1 MFRFENENYL
11 YGLLIIGI
19 LIILYV
25 ILNIR
30 DKKRLSRYGEPGI
43 LSKLMSSRSKSMKNL
58 KFSLLMTC
66 LAFFIVALAN
76 PQVGSTLE
84 KGTRKGV
91 DIMVCMDVSNSMLAE
106 DIQPNRLEASK
117 MAMSN
122 FVDRLQGD
130 RIGLVVFAGTSFV
143 QLPITS
149 DYAAAKMFINSV
161 NTGMINVQGTDIASA
176 LDLAAVSMLPEK
188 TDENNSTLSDLTSKV
203 IIVVSDGEDH
213 FQEATQMASKVNR
226 KGILVHTIGIG
237 SSRGEPIP
245 IRNRNG
251 TVTYKKDKDGN
262 TVMTRLNETSLR
274 DIASAGKG
282 VYIHA
287 NNANMGFE
295 AITDEINKM
304 YKSDIEEVTFSRY
317 ESRFQIPLAIGLILL
332 VIESFLFS
340 VKPKWIKR
348 LMENTNVTAKIS
360 LFILI
365 FSAGGYTLEAQTNN
379 ELKAIRQGNKE
390 FNEAEKLRRDA
401 MDLMESGKQLD
412 QGEAQNKLKEASSKY
427 QQAEVDYRKSMETNK
442 NYDKGNYNLGA
453 SLYRQEKYE
462 DAAGIFRNI
471 AENQSIDPK
480 LRSQSYHNLGNSLM
494 KQEKYQESIEA
505 YKHALKLNPSDMD
518 TKYNLE
524 YARKKLI
531 QQQNQQRQQQ
541 KNPDNQ
547 QQEQKNQKGKQQS
560 QEQSGGDGQNRRNQQ
575 PSHPQQQDSPD
586 QQQQEKDAAGQQQ
599 RNSDKRQLD
608 ALQQNE
614 RKTQEK
620 IQRREMQSGKKV
632 KQDKDW

>member
-11 YGLLIIGI
+11 YGLLVIGI

-43 LSKLMSSRSKSMKNL
+43 LLKLMPSRSKSMKNL
-58 KFSLLMTC
+58 KFSLLMAS

-76 PQVGSTLE
+76 PQVGSSLE

-176 LDLAAVSMLPEK
+176 LDLAAISMLPEK
-188 TDENNSTLSDLTSKV
+188 TEENNPTLSDLTSKV

-213 FQEATQMASKVNR
+213 FQEATQMASKINK

-282 VYIHA
+282 VYVHA

-348 LMENTNVTAKIS
+348 LMDNTNVSAKIS
-360 LFILI
+360 LFILL
-365 FSAGGYTLEAQTNN
+365 FLAGGYNLEAQTNN

-390 FNEAEKLRRDA
+390 FNEAEKLRKDA
-401 MDLMESGKQLD
+401 MHLIESGKQLD

-427 QQAEVDYRKSMETNK
+427 QQAEVDYRKSMETNR

-471 AENQSIDPK
+471 AENESIDPK

-494 KQEKYQESIEA
+494 KQEKYLESIEA
-505 YKHALKLNPSDMD
+505 YKQALKLKPSDMD

-531 QQQNQQRQQQ
+531 QQQNQQNQ
-541 KNPDNQ
+541 DNQ
-547 QQEQKNQKGKQQS
+547 QQEQKNQNGQQRD
-560 QEQSGGDGQNRRNQQ
+560 QEQSEKDGQNDRNQQ
-575 PSHPQQQDSPD
+575 PSRPQPQDSPD
-586 QQQQEKDAAGQQQ
+586 QQQQDKDAAGQQQ